1 MSSVKE
7 LNDAVRMDDIIR
19 VSTYH
24 RRDFDLAVIRLNPRG
39 HEAVRGSMAHPFNHA
54 AITTLGRMQI
64 LPVEIL
70 HEILLLLDMRSF
82 FVFRQVNLRARQI
95 ASTVPGYQPLITHAL
110 EAICVILRTK
120 ISAWYTLKDI
130 FNVLCTRDCLH
141 CDSFGG
147 FVFLPSL
154 ERCCFRCL
162 TSSPRFRVLPAVEI
176 GKLLS
181 MSRAHLRR
189 SVPLLHTISGIYSM
203 AETSRQRR
211 MYIVAEKQIA
221 KAFTFPGTS
230 MSAAV
235 TARSNRAHAVL
246 RYMAG
251 TTLPYVDIASG
262 DVQHGLCCAGCQIV
276 LEGDTVSNPTEAFA
290 MRDRVYSNTGFLD
303 HFRLCPEAQKLWK
316 HSKEG
321 KVAVSLPTFV
331 IRGGYFNERDV
342 VMSFSKRKY
351 SDLS

>member
-1 MSSVKE
+1 
-7 LNDAVRMDDIIR
+7 
-19 VSTYH
+19 
-24 RRDFDLAVIRLNPRG
+24 
-39 HEAVRGSMAHPFNHA
+39 
-54 AITTLGRMQI
+54 
-64 LPVEIL
+64 
-70 HEILLLLDMRSF
+70 
-82 FVFRQVNLRARQI
+82 
-95 ASTVPGYQPLITHAL
+95 
-110 EAICVILRTK
+110 
-120 ISAWYTLKDI
+120 
-130 FNVLCTRDCLH
+130 
-141 CDSFGG
+141 
-147 FVFLPSL
+147 
-154 ERCCFRCL
+154 
-162 TSSPRFRVLPAVEI
+162 
-176 GKLLS
+176 
-181 MSRAHLRR
+181 
-189 SVPLLHTISGIYSM
+189 
-203 AETSRQRR
+203 

-235 TARSNRAHAVL
+235 TACSNRAHAVL

-262 DVQHGLCCAGCQIV
+262 DVQHGLCCAGCQII

-290 MRDRVYSNTGFLD
+290 MRDRVYSNTGFFD